1 MATQY
6 VMPPSYRAGRASP
19 SVGGVR
25 DILSFLDYLTRQQQE
40 EQAVSIEDARYYN
53 RSDRSYNI
61 HISSNVYWISIC
73 NIHSMD
79 NTIGRSIM
87 LITKV
92 SMLSGVTHTRDIDVT
107 QEQLEAWAGGV
118 FVQNAMPHLSVDDR
132 EFIKTGSTPEE
143 WEDLF
148 NES

>member
-1 MATQY
+1 
-6 VMPPSYRAGRASP
+6 
-19 SVGGVR
+19 
-25 DILSFLDYLTRQQQE
+25 
-40 EQAVSIEDARYYN
+40 
-53 RSDRSYNI
+53 
-61 HISSNVYWISIC
+61 
-73 NIHSMD
+73 
-79 NTIGRSIM
+79 M

-118 FVQNAMPHLSVDDR
+118 FVQNAIPQLSVDDR
-132 EFIKTGSTPEE
+132 EFIKNGSTPEE